1 MGKRESTTQF
11 VDSPMRTVVQA
22 MEPEAA
28 RLLTEQGGKVRSYE
42 LHGLYYWDYSPLEE
56 QSVLSWPPDTFS
68 VYVPSRG
75 QEDTPVIFAA
85 FRLPASM
92 KELHLVYDHR
102 LSSSSLASFEEF
114 FTLRVARE
122 DESVLCEPQEVARL

>member
-1 MGKRESTTQF
+1 MF
-11 VDSPMRTVVQA
+11 VDHPMRTVVQT

-28 RLLTEQGGKVRSYE
+28 RLLTEQGGKVRPYE
-42 LHGLYYWDYSPLEE
+42 LHGMYYWDYSPLEE
-56 QSVLSWPPDTFS
+56 HSVLSWPPGTFS
-68 VYVPSRG
+68 VYISSRG

-92 KELHLVYDHR
+92 KELHLVYDYR
-102 LSSSSLASFEEF
+102 PSSYSRTSFEEF

-122 DESVLCEPQEVARL
+122 DEYVLCEPQEVVRL